1 MQGFSGKILPAGLEI
16 SAENRRLDLAFP
28 SNPGITF
35 APRTEMTAWC
45 GSLKGAEM
53 EVNGSG
59 GRLDR
64 KTSKEK
70 SVKKRSPQKK
80 KGDSRKRE
88 TGQTTVWKVW
98 FYISGRTCPVGHI
111 KSFFQVCLPWV
122 TACSIYGAGGHAR
135 LSASGSNGQ
144 RKRKIVRNP

>member
-1 MQGFSGKILPAGLEI
+1 MRLTE
-16 SAENRRLDLAFP
+16 RR
-28 SNPGITF
+28 
-35 APRTEMTAWC
+35 
-45 GSLKGAEM
+45 
-53 EVNGSG
+53 GSG
-59 GRLDR
+59 GKR
-64 KTSKEK
+64 KWRQIRQKISKEK

-98 FYISGRTCPVGHI
+98 FYISGRTCPVGDI

-122 TACSIYGAGGHAR
+122 TACSIHGAGGHAR

-144 RKRKIVRNP
+144 RKRKTVRNP